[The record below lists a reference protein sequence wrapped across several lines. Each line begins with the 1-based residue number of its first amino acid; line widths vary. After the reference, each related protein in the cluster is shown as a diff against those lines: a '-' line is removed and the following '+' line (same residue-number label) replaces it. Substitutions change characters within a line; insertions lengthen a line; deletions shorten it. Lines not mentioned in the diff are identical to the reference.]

1 MAFAAVLAV
10 VHGSHEYTGSALCS
24 GSASTLYWNIPL
36 HHSYFGGWTFSPQ
49 ALDLAI
55 SVYLVV
61 FENSQLRLLALM
73 LDLLWGGV
81 HLLLALLS
89 STTET

>member
-10 VHGSHEYTGSALCS
+10 VHGSHKDTGSALCS
-24 GSASTLYWNIPL
+24 ESASIILENLIL
-36 HHSYFGGWTFSPQ
+36 SFHLCGWTFPPQ

-55 SVYLVV
+55 SVYLIV
-61 FENSQLRLLALM
+61 FENSQLRLLALV
-73 LDLLWGGV
+73 LDFFWGGV

-89 STTET
+89 SAT